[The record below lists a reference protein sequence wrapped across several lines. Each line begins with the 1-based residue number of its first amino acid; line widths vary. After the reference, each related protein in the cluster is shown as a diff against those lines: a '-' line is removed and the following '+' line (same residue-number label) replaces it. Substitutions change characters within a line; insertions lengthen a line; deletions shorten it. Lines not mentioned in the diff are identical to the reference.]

1 MGLYSRHIRTQ
12 AIVKHDDVEII
23 RRIDNLLSNTTISSN
38 VYSFL
43 SSIKFAFQKYNGLTT
58 KQYSAFTKIEK
69 SYIDVVQSSELNKQ
83 WNEDYANNK
92 KEIAIICA
100 GYYAS
105 NPPYYGDLSHRI
117 IKDAKFIPTR
127 EQYESITTN
136 KYALKV
142 LHSHYA
148 TAKYKIGDLIM
159 LRASCPEALKLRIGV
174 IPCAIVKVNS
184 SPIVSA
190 AKGAKNYN
198 ILPLGKTHIITIE
211 ERWIKKAKNNC

>member
-1 MGLYSRHIRTQ
+1 MYIHFYL
-12 AIVKHDDVEII
+12 
-23 RRIDNLLSNTTISSN
+23 
-38 VYSFL
+38 
-43 SSIKFAFQKYNGLTT
+43 QKYNGLTT

-100 GYYAS
+100 EYYAS

-117 IKDAKFIPTR
+117 IKDDNFIPTR

-159 LRASCPEALKLRIGV
+159 LRASCPEALKLRIGA

>member
-92 KEIAIICA
+92 KEIAC
-100 GYYAS
+100 
-105 NPPYYGDLSHRI
+105 
-117 IKDAKFIPTR
+117 
-127 EQYESITTN
+127 
-136 KYALKV
+136 
-142 LHSHYA
+142 
-148 TAKYKIGDLIM
+148 
-159 LRASCPEALKLRIGV
+159 
-174 IPCAIVKVNS
+174 
-184 SPIVSA
+184 
-190 AKGAKNYN
+190 
-198 ILPLGKTHIITIE
+198 
-211 ERWIKKAKNNC
+211 